1 MGQVANPNQLKK
13 KKLRDEKDNRVN
25 ENSLKFG
32 RIKEQHNLKKNEYYS
47 EELCLDG
54 HKRNL

>member
-1 MGQVANPNQLKK
+1 MGQVANLNWLKK
-13 KKLRDEKDNRVN
+13 KKLRNENDNRSN

-32 RIKEQHNLKKNEYYS
+32 RTKEQHNFKKNEYYS

-54 HKRNL
+54 HKRDL